1 MRNEIGSSAEAA
13 VMIDNKPDHGRND
26 EGMSLATLEDMLS
39 DIRYQPP
46 WRDEADVCDDYY
58 DAHQLQADRLQ
69 KMEALGIP
77 PLVTNLI
84 APVINSMLGM
94 EAKSRTDWRVDA
106 EDEAD
111 EIPEEIMLALN
122 AKLNKVERES
132 RADRAISDAYAAQL
146 KSGVGWV
153 EVSRA
158 SDAMAYPYRVV
169 DVDRNEIWWDWRA
182 KQPDLSDA
190 RYLIRKRRFDQDVL
204 LSMMPEHAE
213 LIKWAVSDR
222 FKSWQWETIGQLNN
236 STNLAY
242 AAHLERVTN
251 MDDNEWRD
259 AERKRA
265 TVFEVWYR
273 QWKRG
278 PVLSLPSGKV
288 VPFDQTDQ
296 RHVAAVQQGL
306 IATQQR
312 VFSELRVAFFLGCHR
327 LYDSKS
333 PYKHRHFP
341 YVPFFG
347 FREGRSGIRYGMI
360 RNMISPQNVVNSAD
374 AKMHW
379 LLNAKRI
386 IADSDAIDTRYNTWR
401 QVQEQVSSPN
411 AVVLL
416 DPSKPHARFKV
427 ESDFQLSAQ
436 QFNRRQQAAADIE
449 AAAGVYKAAL
459 GKEGAATSG
468 VGIDSLIEQSNIQA
482 AEINDNHAFGR
493 RQVGELLLSLILED
507 MAGVMTRIA
516 YKEKGKK
523 RVITLNKRTVDG
535 NGQEFI
541 ENDISGIN
549 IKVALHDVPSTASFK
564 SQQLRTVSEVA
575 KSLPQQMQALL
586 VPAMVMLT
594 DIPDKED
601 TAEAIRKLAGI
612 APKMT
617 DEEQA
622 AADDAAAKAQA
633 VISDLERRTA
643 EANVKLLEQKVAQL
657 EQQNKKISAER
668 LVRMVEALYSA
679 MQAGQIVATVP
690 HVAPIADEL
699 LQSAGYDDQSELPEI
714 EAGIMPPDQME
725 ATGIPAQQAPESP
738 VVGAQAGIETM
749 QNDGVRLPLTPQGV

>member
-1 MRNEIGSSAEAA
+1 MQNATGLSAEI
-13 VMIDNKPDHGRND
+13 VKRND
-26 EGMSLATLEDMLS
+26 SGMSLATLEDMLS
-39 DIRYQPP
+39 DLRYQPP
-46 WRDEADVCDDYY
+46 WREEADVCDDYY
-58 DAHQLQADRLQ
+58 DAHQLKTDRLQ

-84 APVINSMLGM
+84 APVINSQLGM
-94 EAKSRTDWRVDA
+94 EAKSRTDWRVTE

-111 EIPEEIMLALN
+111 EVPEDVLLALN
-122 AKLNKVERES
+122 ARLNKVERES

-153 EVSRA
+153 EVSRN
-158 SDAMAYPYRVV
+158 SDVMAYPYRVV
-169 DVDRNEIWWDWRA
+169 EVDRNEMWWDWRA

-204 LSMMPEHAE
+204 TAMMPEHAE
-213 LIKWAVSDR
+213 LIKWAVTDR
-222 FKSWQWETIGQLNN
+222 FKTWQWETLAQLNS
-236 STNLAY
+236 STDLAY

-251 MDDNEWRD
+251 LDENEWRD

-278 PVLSLPSGKV
+278 PVLYLPNGRI
-288 VPFDQTDQ
+288 VPFDRQNP
-296 RHVAAVQQGL
+296 RHVAAVRQGMIIPQQK
-306 IATQQR
+306 
-312 VFSELRVAFFLGCHR
+312 VFSSLRVAFFLGCHR
-327 LYDSKS
+327 LYDQPT
-333 PYKHRHFP
+333 PYKHQHFP

-347 FREGRSGIRYGMI
+347 YREARTGIRYGMI

-386 IADSDAIDTRYNTWR
+386 IADSDAIDTQYNTWK

-416 DPSKPHARFKV
+416 DPNKPNARFKV
-427 ESDFQLSAQ
+427 ETDFQLSAQ
-436 QFNRRQQAAADIE
+436 QFSRRQQAAADIE

-468 VGIDSLIEQSNIQA
+468 IGIDSLIEQSNIMM
-482 AEINDNHAFGR
+482 AEINDNATFSR
-493 RQVGELLLSLILED
+493 RQVGELVFSLVFED
-507 MAGVMTRIA
+507 MIGKEMKIA
-516 YKEKGKK
+516 FKEKGKK
-523 RVITLNKRTVDG
+523 RIVHLNRKAV
-535 NGQEFI
+535 NEQGQEVV
-541 ENDISGIN
+541 ENDISAIRT
-549 IKVALHDVPSTASFK
+549 KVALSDVPSTASFK
-564 SQQLRTVSEVA
+564 SQQLRIVSEVA
-575 KSLPQQMQALL
+575 KSLPPQMQALL

-594 DIPDKED
+594 DMPDKED

-622 AADDAAAKAQA
+622 AADEAKAKAQE
-633 VISDLERRTA
+633 VISELERRTA

-657 EQQNKKISAER
+657 EQQNRKIGAER
-668 LVRMVEALYSA
+668 LVKMVEALYSA

-690 HVAPIADEL
+690 QVAPIADEL
-699 LQSAGYDDQSELPEI
+699 LKGAGYDDQDGGDLPQI
-714 EAGIMPPDQME
+714 DNGMQ
-725 ATGIPAQQAPESP
+725 AQSGDVQAVSALPQPESP
-738 VVGAQAGIETM
+738 VEGAQAGIETM
-749 QNDGVRLPLTPQGV
+749 GNDGVLNSSSGPDVQDLQ